1 MPHSRRPRA
10 ILLGDEI
17 LAKVGG
23 YVLGNVITSVI
34 AGPTYFWMLAFGIP
48 YPLLLGMFVA
58 LLDLIPVIGSTV
70 VLLVPSE
77 RSWRSRSLRPSGC
90 CCTRSPYADSIG
102 AEPSQPAV

>member
-34 AGPTYFWMLAFGIP
+34 AGLGTYFWMLAFGIP

-70 VLLVPSE
+70 VLL
-77 RSWRSRSLRPSGC
+77 GI
-90 CCTRSPYADSIG
+90 IG
-102 AEPSQPAV
+102 AFVAIPVAAAIRLLLHEIAIRRLDRS